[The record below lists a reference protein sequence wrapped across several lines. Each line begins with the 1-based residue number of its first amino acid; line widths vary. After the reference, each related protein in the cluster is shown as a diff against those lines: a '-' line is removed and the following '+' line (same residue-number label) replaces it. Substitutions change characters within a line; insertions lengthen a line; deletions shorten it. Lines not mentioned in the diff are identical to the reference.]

1 MIIRMGRIQRV
12 QNSNKIDLEVLS
24 MKMKVDNY
32 FFGYLNLS

>member
-12 QNSNKIDLEVLS
+12 QNSNKKDLEVLS
-24 MKMKVDNY
+24 MKMKVDNN